1 MKRMLANYADDI
13 LLVLGCIFILIGL
26 SMWSAI
32 VTWIAAGV
40 MLIGGGI
47 LIGKV
52 ANKS

>member
-1 MKRMLANYADDI
+1 MKRILINYADDI
-13 LLVLGCIFILIGL
+13 LLVLGCVFVLIGL

-32 VTWIAAGV
+32 ATWIAAGL

-52 ANKS
+52 TGK